1 MNAHGQHRVTDPFG
15 GVPDGAS
22 PVLALTVLV
31 SLAAILA
38 YGVIASQA
46 GGVRWPVRRFWFFA
60 VGTIGVAWSTLAV
73 AYGPAVMVGHVVG
86 MMVAPAF
93 LVLARPLRLI
103 LRSCSPDDRRRAR
116 RVVLMLRRLHGH
128 RSVGWA
134 VVEYVLSMALMLL
147 TPLMAVLGGS
157 VAAHVAVAL
166 YMAVC
171 GVGFYSAVLG
181 IGSGGSRASEAVRR
195 MSARRAGAGMVAVG
209 VTIAAGLGWGGAST
223 ADGVVLMS
231 VGGAAGLFGVAA
243 VRWHDESHDCN
254 PRRQGSRRRLRAP
267 HLVRGA

>member
-1 MNAHGQHRVTDPFG
+1 M
-15 GVPDGAS
+15 
-22 PVLALTVLV
+22 LALAVLV

-38 YGVIASQA
+38 YGVVASQA
-46 GGVRWPVRRFWFFA
+46 GAVRWPARRFWFFV
-60 VGTIGVAWSTLAV
+60 VGTAGVAWSTLAV

-116 RVVLMLRRLHGH
+116 RVVLTLRKLHGH
-128 RSVGWA
+128 RSVAWA
-134 VVEYVLSMALMLL
+134 VVEYVLSMALMFL

-157 VAAHVAVAL
+157 VAAHIVVAL
-166 YMAVC
+166 YMVMC

-181 IGSGGSRASEAVRR
+181 IGPSGSVAPESVRQV
-195 MSARRAGAGMVAVG
+195 GALRGGVGTVAVG
-209 VTIAAGLGWGGAST
+209 ALMAAGVGWGGAST

-231 VGGAAGLFGVAA
+231 VGGVAGLFGVAA
-243 VRWHDESHDCN
+243 VRWRGDGSSSGGWDDGTHDRN
-254 PRRQGSRRRLRAP
+254 PRRQRPRRRLRAP